1 MSQDEK
7 HLEEM
12 QTLSM
17 QWRQKIE
24 ALEKQ
29 VDAVKGEARQAAAEL
44 LEQLKQHQAVL
55 SQYINLLKREGRAAE
70 RKSSSELQNML
81 ADIDDTYRRALAYF
95 D

>member
-17 QWRQKIE
+17 QWRQRIE
-24 ALEKQ
+24 ELERQ
-29 VDAVKGEARQAAAEL
+29 VDAVEGEARQATSEMLA
-44 LEQLKQHQAVL
+44 QLKEHQAIL
-55 SQYINLLKREGRAAE
+55 SQYINLLKREGRAAK

>member
-17 QWRQKIE
+17 QWRQKI
-24 ALEKQ
+24 
-29 VDAVKGEARQAAAEL
+29 DAVRGEARQAAAEL

>member
-1 MSQDEK
+1 MSQEEK

-29 VDAVKGEARQAAAEL
+29 VDSAQGEALQAASQL

-55 SQYINLLKREGRAAE
+55 SQYINLLKREGRAAK
-70 RKSSSELQNML
+70 RKSSSELQNMF

>member
-7 HLEEM
+7 HLDEM
-12 QTLSM
+12 QTLSK

-24 ALEKQ
+24 ELEQQ
-29 VDAVKGEARQAAAEL
+29 VDAVEGEARQTTSEL
-44 LEQLKQHQAVL
+44 LAQLKQHQAVL
-55 SQYINLLKREGRAAE
+55 SQYINLLEREGRAAK
-70 RKSSSELQNML
+70 RKSSSQLQNML